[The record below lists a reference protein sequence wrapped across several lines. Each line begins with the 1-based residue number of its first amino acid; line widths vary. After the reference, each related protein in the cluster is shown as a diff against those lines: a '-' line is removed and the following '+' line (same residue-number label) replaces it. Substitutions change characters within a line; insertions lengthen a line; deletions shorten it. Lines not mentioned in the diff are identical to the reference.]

1 MANTGDFSQRLK
13 EQADIV
19 RVIGD
24 YVKLKKAGAQ
34 NFSGICPFH
43 QEKTP
48 SFSVHATR
56 QFFHCFGCGV
66 SGDVFTFV
74 QKIENV
80 TFPEAVRLVAQKLGI
95 AMPRMEYSS
104 PAEAQEARQRGQ
116 LLDINERACVFFE
129 EQLRRPEA
137 AHARDYLAARGVK
150 EETIRT
156 FRIGYAPD
164 SGFVLKDRLKSEFS
178 EEILRAS
185 GLLASK
191 AEAADLA
198 NMYSKFRNRIMFPIA
213 NDAGKV
219 IAFTGRTLSKDEK
232 AGPKYL
238 NSPETPIYSKSRVLY
253 NLDKAKEAI
262 RKLDYG
268 IIVEGQMDCISV
280 YSSGFHN
287 VIASS
292 GTAFTETQVRLLAR
306 FSKNIV
312 VNFDPDTAG
321 AAATDRSLAMLVEED
336 FNIKVMRLET
346 GFDPDLFIR
355 RNGVDAYRKALQVST
370 KYFDYLIGRAISMFP
385 VRTPEGKVK
394 AVNYLLPHIQKVPSR
409 IVREGLATDL
419 AQKLGIDSA
428 VLRQELKS
436 AATRR
441 SSAEIRTGG
450 EMQVIPSEKV
460 LIRALSSVAPED
472 ADLRRTARE
481 AMVTERLHAGLATE
495 SLLDA
500 LLNAGEYQD
509 DPMALPLSD
518 LDRQLLAKIVMTEDV
533 PVSPELLGQALDALR
548 HRARLA
554 QRERDMKREFSEAER
569 RNDMLT
575 LVRLKQEKLEL
586 DRKLAASMD

>member
-1 MANTGDFSQRLK
+1 MANPGDFASIVK

-34 NFSGICPFH
+34 NFSGLCPFH
-43 QEKTP
+43 QEKSP
-48 SFSVHATR
+48 SFSIHATR

-66 SGDVFTFV
+66 SGDVFSFV
-74 QKIENV
+74 QKIENI
-80 TFPEAVRLVAQKLGI
+80 TFPEAVRLVAQKMGI
-95 AMPRMEYSS
+95 PLPKAQYSS
-104 PAEAQEARQRGQ
+104 PAEAHEARQRGQ
-116 LLDINERACVFFE
+116 LIEIHERACTFFE
-129 EQLRRPEA
+129 DQFRMPEA
-137 AHARDYLAARGVK
+137 AHAREYLASLGVQEELIRGV
-150 EETIRT
+150 R
-156 FRIGYAPD
+156 FGYGPD
-164 SGFVLKDRLKSEFS
+164 AGFILKDRLKGDFS

-185 GLLASK
+185 GLFSWKTETEAS
-191 AEAADLA
+191 AI
-198 NMYSKFRNRIMFPIA
+198 YSKFRNRITFPIA
-213 NDAGKV
+213 NEAGKI

-336 FNIKVMRLET
+336 FTIKVMRLEA

-355 RNGVDAYRKALQVST
+355 RNGVDAYRKALHVST

-575 LVRLKQEKLEL
+575 LVGLKTERLEW
-586 DRKLAASMD
+586 DRKLAGW

>member
-48 SFSVHATR
+48 SFFVHATR

-66 SGDVFTFV
+66 SGDVFSFV

-80 TFPEAVRLVAQKLGI
+80 TFPEAVRMVAQKLGI
-95 AMPRMEYSS
+95 ALPRMEYSS

-116 LLDINERACVFFE
+116 LLDIHERACVFFE
-129 EQLRRPEA
+129 EQLRKPEA
-137 AHARDYLAARGVK
+137 AHA
-150 EETIRT
+150 
-156 FRIGYAPD
+156 
-164 SGFVLKDRLKSEFS
+164 
-178 EEILRAS
+178 
-185 GLLASK
+185 
-191 AEAADLA
+191 
-198 NMYSKFRNRIMFPIA
+198 
-213 NDAGKV
+213 
-219 IAFTGRTLSKDEK
+219 
-232 AGPKYL
+232 
-238 NSPETPIYSKSRVLY
+238 LY

-280 YSSGFHN
+280 YASGFHN

-460 LIRALSSVAPED
+460 LIRAASSAAPED
-472 ADLRRTARE
+472 VDLRRIACD
-481 AMVTERLHAGLATE
+481 ALATERLHAGLATE
-495 SLLDA
+495 SLLEA
-500 LLNAGEYQD
+500 LVAAGEQQD

-518 LDRQLLAKIVMTEDV
+518 LDRQLLARIIMTEDV
-533 PVSPELLGQALDALR
+533 PLSPEFIQQALDALR
-548 HRARLA
+548 HRTRLA
-554 QRERDMKREFSEAER
+554 QRERDIKRAFSEAER
-569 RNDMLT
+569 RNDVMT

-586 DRKLAASMD
+586 DRK